1 MKYSI
6 LLLLLSL
13 VVGQTT
19 NAQTAVSGNVKDD
32 KGSPLHFVFIEDAGH
47 NLATFS
53 DSLGNFTTPVY
64 SDSKLQFELTGYE
77 NVSITNTNNAS
88 WQVILKSATSG
99 SNNGGGQGSLA
110 ATGVVLQR
118 PDNIELNML
127 PGHQKGNVHGNRYLF
142 DNFVHGF
149 FINSSGNLAHAG
161 DYTFDYDKIGGGL
174 LLTRDNVNVMQLSWD
189 QIKSFTLFSNK
200 DETFTF
206 EEAPSIDISHYVQV
220 ISSGKKYKIYK
231 LIKTKFVRADYVNT
245 GVTQHGNDYDE
256 YVDDADFYVWDV
268 QANKAQ
274 KFALKKKSLKDGF
287 PNDADKVNKYVSD
300 NKGSIDEAYLGKLGN
315 YMNQ

>member
-1 MKYSI
+1 MKFSI
-6 LLLLLSL
+6 PFLFLSF
-13 VVGQTT
+13 VVTQMT
-19 NAQTAVSGNVKDD
+19 NAQTSVSGSVKDD

-53 DSLGNFTTPVY
+53 DSLGNFSIPLY
-64 SDSKLQFELTGYE
+64 PDSKVKFELTGYE
-77 NVSITNTNNAS
+77 GASIANAS
-88 WQVILKSATSG
+88 NANWQVVLKSATSA
-99 SNNGGGQGSLA
+99 SNAGAQGSLE
-110 ATGVVLQR
+110 ATGMTLQR
-118 PDNIELNML
+118 PDNIDLNML
-127 PGHQKGNVHGNRYLF
+127 PGHQKGNIHGNRYLF

-149 FINSSGNLAHAG
+149 FINSSGDLAHAK
-161 DYTFDYDKIGGGL
+161 DYKFDYDKIGGGL
-174 LLTRDNVNVMQLSWD
+174 LLTKDNVNVMQLSWD

-206 EEAPSIDISHYVQV
+206 EKAPPIDISHYVQV

-256 YVDDADFYVWDV
+256 YVDDADYYVWDV

-274 KFALKKKSLKDGF
+274 KFTLKKKSLKEGF
-287 PNDADKVNKYVSD
+287 PNEADKVNKYVSD
-300 NKGSIDEAYLGKLGN
+300 NKGSIDEAYLSKLGD